1 MSYIK
6 RIRIRG
12 GRVIDPS
19 QGLDE
24 ILDICL
30 ADKRVVALGEAPDFQ
45 ADEVIDAT
53 GLVVCPGLVDLRV
66 HLREPGQEH
75 KGTIASETAA
85 AAAGGITTV
94 CVPPDTVPIIDTP
107 AVAELIKVR
116 ANQSDKA
123 WVLTLGALTKGL
135 AGEQISEMAALQTAG
150 CVGVSN
156 GLRQINNTLILRRA
170 MEYAATFGLTVFL
183 HPQDPWLSASGCA
196 HEGVIS
202 ERLGL
207 PGIPVAA
214 ETVAVTRALVLA
226 EQDGIRIH
234 FTMLSAARSVEML
247 AEAQARGLPVTADV
261 AIHQLHLT
269 ELDIADFN
277 AQCHVLPPLRSQYDR
292 DILRVACASG
302 VVSAIC
308 SDHQPHEPDA
318 KLAPF
323 CETEPGISGLETL
336 LPLGLRLVHNGI
348 LDLSTLISRL
358 SWQPSSIL
366 GQPYGTLQIGA
377 RADVCLFDLERRWT
391 LDAARLISRGHNTP
405 FHGWELKGRVI
416 HTLMEG
422 RRVFDLEDIHQ
433 PC

>member
-1 MSYIK
+1 MNPVK
-6 RIRIRG
+6 RIRIHG

-19 QGLDE
+19 QRLDAV
-24 ILDICL
+24 LDVCL
-30 ADKRVVALGEAPDFQ
+30 ADKHLVAVGQAPDFQ

-53 GLVVCPGLVDLRV
+53 GLIVCPGLVDLRV
-66 HLREPGQEH
+66 YLREPGQEH

-94 CVPPDTVPIIDTP
+94 CVHPDTVPIIDTP

-116 ANQSDKA
+116 AGQSDKA

-135 AGEQISEMAALQTAG
+135 AGEQISEMAALVKAG

-156 GLRQINNTLILRRA
+156 GLRQITDTLILRRA

-183 HPQDPWLSASGCA
+183 HPQDPWLSAGGHA

-214 ETVAVTRALVLA
+214 ETVAVARALVLA
-226 EQDGIRIH
+226 EQDGIRVH
-234 FTMLSAARSVEML
+234 FTLLSAARSVEMV
-247 AEAQARGLPVTADV
+247 AEAQARGVPVTADV

-269 ELDIADFN
+269 ERDIANFD
-277 AQCHVLPPLRSQYDR
+277 AECHVLPPLRSQHDR
-292 DILRVACASG
+292 DTLRLACASG
-302 VVSAIC
+302 VISAIC

-336 LPLGLRLVHNGI
+336 LPLGLRLVHEDV
-348 LDLSTLISRL
+348 LDLPTLVSRL
-358 SWQPSSIL
+358 SWQPACIL
-366 GQPYGTLQIGA
+366 GQPYGTLQVGA
-377 RADVCLFDLERRWT
+377 RADVCIFDLHRRWT
-391 LDAARLISRGHNTP
+391 LDATRLVSRGHNTP
-405 FHGWELKGRVI
+405 FHGWELQGRVI
-416 HTLMEG
+416 HTIMEG
-422 RRVFDLEDIHQ
+422 RRVFDLDEAS
-433 PC
+433 

>member
-1 MSYIK
+1 MNPVK

-19 QGLDE
+19 RRLDAV
-24 ILDICL
+24 LDLCL
-30 ADKRVVALGEAPDFQ
+30 AEKRIVALGDSPDFE

-66 HLREPGQEH
+66 YLREPGQEQ

-116 ANQSDKA
+116 ADQSDRA

-135 AGEQISEMAALQTAG
+135 AGEQISEMAALAKAG

-156 GLRQINNTLILRRA
+156 GLRQIPNTLILRRA

-183 HPQDPWLSASGCA
+183 HPQDPWLSAGGCA
-196 HEGVIS
+196 HEGFIS
-202 ERLGL
+202 EQLGL

-214 ETVAVTRALVLA
+214 ETVAVARALVLA
-226 EQDGIRIH
+226 EQDGIRVH
-234 FTMLSAARSVEML
+234 FTLLSAARSVEMV
-247 AEAQARGLPVTADV
+247 AEAQARGLPITADV
-261 AIHQLHLT
+261 AMHQLHLT
-269 ELDIADFN
+269 ERDIANFN
-277 AQCHVLPPLRSQYDR
+277 ADCHVLPPLRTQHDR
-292 DILRVACASG
+292 DTLRLACASD

-323 CETEPGISGLETL
+323 CATEPGISGLETL
-336 LPLGLRLVHNGI
+336 LPLGLRLVHEGV
-348 LDLSTLISRL
+348 LDLSTLLSRL
-358 SWQPSSIL
+358 SWQPARIL

-377 RADVCLFDLERRWT
+377 RADICVFDLHRCWT
-391 LDAARLISRGHNTP
+391 VDAARLVSRGHNTP
-405 FHGWELKGRVI
+405 FHGWELKGRVL

-422 RRVFDLEDIHQ
+422 KRVFTLED
-433 PC
+433 P